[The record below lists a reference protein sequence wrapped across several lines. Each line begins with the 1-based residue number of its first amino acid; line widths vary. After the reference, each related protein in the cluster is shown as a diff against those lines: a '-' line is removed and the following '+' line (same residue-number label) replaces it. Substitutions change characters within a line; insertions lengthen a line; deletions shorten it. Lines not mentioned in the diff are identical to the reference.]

1 MHEEIK
7 DGENITNN
15 LNVHLSNS
23 QFPIKQQVIDNESKL
38 LLGSIR
44 QNTEN
49 LSTGTHLTFRDNV
62 NALSISQ
69 KRRMMETLNFC

>member
-7 DGENITNN
+7 DGESITNN
-15 LNVHLSNS
+15 LNVHLNNS
-23 QFPIKQQVIDNESKL
+23 QFPIKQQAIDNESKL

-44 QNTEN
+44 KNTEN
-49 LSTGTHLTFRDNV
+49 LSIVTHLIFGDNV
-62 NALSISQ
+62 NALSRSQ